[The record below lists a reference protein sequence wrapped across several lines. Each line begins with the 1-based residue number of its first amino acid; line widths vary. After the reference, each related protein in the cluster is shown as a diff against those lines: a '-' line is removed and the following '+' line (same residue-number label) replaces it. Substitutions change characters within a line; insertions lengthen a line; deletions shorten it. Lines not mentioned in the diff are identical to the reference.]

1 MAKEKKEDKKKEAVK
16 PVKPDNIGRNDPCYC
31 GSGKKYKKCH
41 LQEDEAAEH
50 KLLTERD
57 SQQKAEAAKVAEEN
71 KENKPVQ
78 EKHTHKDNY
87 KANLHGTNNSTRT
100 LFNRKL
106 GDG

>member
-1 MAKEKKEDKKKEAVK
+1 MTKEKKEDQKDRTVK
-16 PVKPDNIGRNDPCYC
+16 PAKPDNIGRNDPCYC

-50 KLLTERD
+50 KILEERD
-57 SQQKAEAAKVAEEN
+57 ALQKAEAAKASAEN
-71 KENKPVQ
+71 KEKRPLQ
-78 EKHTHKDNY
+78 DKHNHKDNY